1 MKISR
6 KIKKMFGIFGIMGIS
21 TCLFVGNPCKA
32 ADITRATINLQDTND
47 PMRISDS
54 DAFYIV
60 DVLTSGTNTTNAHV
74 VKLGN
79 IDCVQIQFAIGS
91 VSVGSVG
98 FDLAQSFDN
107 VTWGSIT
114 SSQMV
119 QLTNTFQ
126 TNVTVGSTTGFW
138 SAGDNYGTN
147 TQWFT
152 GTTTTFASASGV
164 GGNGSITFNTLR
176 TMGGFLRASCNH
188 TLTGTDTA
196 RYKIVIR
203 KANKGKI

>member
-6 KIKKMFGIFGIMGIS
+6 KIKKMALGIVAIS
-21 TCLFVGNPCKA
+21 ACLFAVNPCRA
-32 ADITRATINLQDTND
+32 ADITRATINMQDTND
-47 PMRISDS
+47 PMKISES
-54 DAFYIV
+54 NAFYAV
-60 DVLTSGTNTTNAHV
+60 NVLTSGTNTTNVHV
-74 VKLGN
+74 VKCAN
-79 IDCVQIQFAIGS
+79 IDCLQIQFVVGS

-98 FDLAQSFDN
+98 FELAQSLDN

-126 TNVTVGSTTGFW
+126 TNATATNGSSTGYW

-147 TQWFT
+147 TQWFS
-152 GTTTTFASASGV
+152 GTTTIFNTASGV

-176 TMGGFLRASCNH
+176 TMGDFLRVSCNH

-196 RYKIVIR
+196 RYKIVLK
-203 KANKGKI
+203 KATKGKT